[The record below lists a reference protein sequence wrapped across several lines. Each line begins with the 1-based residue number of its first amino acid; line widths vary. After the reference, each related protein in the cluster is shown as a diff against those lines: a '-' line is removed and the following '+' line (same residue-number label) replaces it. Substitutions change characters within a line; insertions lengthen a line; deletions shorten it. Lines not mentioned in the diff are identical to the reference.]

1 MGKNRKYIISWNNY
15 PNEITI
21 EKLKEKTVNLAAV
34 KYLIL
39 SYEIG
44 KKEKTPHIQGYV
56 HFKNPQ
62 HFDSVRKLLDN
73 KNGTFGF
80 LQEAYGSDKDNKNY
94 CSKQGNYIEYG
105 ELEEKEEKIDKT
117 NQSKEIIED
126 IINGV
131 DFITICKKYSYYV
144 CYHYK
149 DFKKMFNDLTPL
161 KKYKNYDD

>member
-15 PNEITI
+15 PNDITI
-21 EKLKEKTVNLAAV
+21 EKLKEKMVNLAAV

-62 HFDSVRKLLDN
+62 HFDSVRNLLNN
-73 KNGTFGF
+73 KNGTYGF
-80 LQEAYGSDKDNKNY
+80 IEEAYGTDEDNKKY
-94 CSKQGNYIEYG
+94 CSKQGKFIEYG
-105 ELEEKEEKIDKT
+105 DIEEKKEKIDKELLAD
-117 NQSKEIIED
+117 NMIND
-126 IINGV
+126 IINGINFI
-131 DFITICKKYSYYV
+131 DFCKKYPTYV

-149 DFKKMFNDLTPL
+149 DFKKLFSDLTPL
-161 KKYKNYDD
+161 KQYKNYDD